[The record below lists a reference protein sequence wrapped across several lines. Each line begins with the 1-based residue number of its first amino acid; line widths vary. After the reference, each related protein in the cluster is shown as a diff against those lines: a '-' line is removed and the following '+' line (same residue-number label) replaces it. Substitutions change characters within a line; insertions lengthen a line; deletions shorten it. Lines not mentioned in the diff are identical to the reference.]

1 MIRQVGGVTPIIGLN
16 FNMGKWNIGAK
27 YEFLTKLN
35 VENKTKVDDT
45 EMFKD
50 GVNTPHDIPALFTV
64 GVSYEILPVL
74 RASVGYHHFFD
85 KSAKMAD
92 DKQKHLSQGTNE
104 YLGGIE
110 WDVLDWMQLSGGVQR
125 TKYGLKDGYMSDL
138 SFVVSSYTFGF
149 GAGFKLA
156 KNIKLNIAYFQTNYE
171 DYTKVSENY
180 WGSGQN
186 YTEVFTRTNKVFG
199 MGIDYTF

>member
-1 MIRQVGGVTPIIGLN
+1 
-16 FNMGKWNIGAK
+16 MGKWNIGAK